1 MYGVLLYK
9 CQLYRN
15 GVLPMAATKVT
26 MLLTE
31 QDVENTNCITQWL
44 HARTKAQAVSVAL
57 SLARF
62 IIEQR
67 MKGAQLLLKQSDGTT
82 ERIVMTELE
91 NLNQSAA

>member
-1 MYGVLLYK
+1 
-9 CQLYRN
+9 
-15 GVLPMAATKVT
+15 MAATKVT

-31 QDVENTNCITQWL
+31 QDVENTNRITQWIR
-44 HARTKAQAVSVAL
+44 ARTKAQAVSVAL

-67 MKGAQLLLKQSDGTT
+67 MKGAQILLKQPDGTT

>member
-1 MYGVLLYK
+1 
-9 CQLYRN
+9 
-15 GVLPMAATKVT
+15 MAATKVT

-31 QDVENTNCITQWL
+31 QDVENTNRITQSIR
-44 HARTKAQAVSVAL
+44 ARTKAQAVSVAL

-67 MKGAQLLLKQSDGTT
+67 MKGAQILLKQPDGTT